1 VSQDGLLPQAD
12 FATEDLTLLVLEE
25 GPDRASF
32 DGNELQRLLN
42 AHLGWMITMAGTGE
56 LLTAGALLDPA
67 PSGRLT
73 GLGFS
78 RLAAE
83 AVGHRAELD
92 PAVQAGVERVRLV
105 TYRLPKGWISFP
117 RENDLN
123 KNLSRRLYEEVF
135 GRGNLEAADE
145 IMAEDVISHGPGSPP
160 IKGRDQIKWQATLL
174 RTAIPDLKATLHD
187 QVAEGDRVLSRWTGS
202 GTHTGEAT
210 FPTGTVA
217 PTGNPVSFDELR
229 VDRYANGRIAESWFI
244 PDRMT
249 LWSQLG
255 LLR

>member
-1 VSQDGLLPQAD
+1 MQDGPLPQTD
-12 FATEDLTLLVLEE
+12 FATEDLTVLVLEE
-25 GPDRASF
+25 GPERASF
-32 DGNELQRLLN
+32 DRDELQRLLD

-56 LLTAGALLDPA
+56 LLSAGALLDPA

-83 AVGHRAELD
+83 AVGPRAELD
-92 PAVQAGVERVRLV
+92 PAVQAGAERLRVM

-117 RENDLN
+117 RESELH

-145 IMAEDVISHGPGSPP
+145 IMAEDVISHGPGSPS
-160 IKGRDQIKWQATLL
+160 IKDRDQIKRQATLL
-174 RTAIPDLKATLHD
+174 RAAIPDLDVTLHD
-187 QVAEGDRVLSRWTGS
+187 QVAEADRVLSRWTGS

-210 FPTGTVA
+210 FPTGALV

-249 LWSQLG
+249 LWGQLG